1 MNGTKRFRENLS
13 GDMRPFTCPVCGETY
28 LRPLGGDWG
37 YFISKGQSRKAV
49 CSWKCKRAY
58 ERAEAA
64 KPKGEKPRRIHPL
77 RLWTASEEGARARLR
92 ELQEKLQACR
102 QARAAGDESALLR
115 NRIHYL
121 RKRCREAEDVLS
133 GFTFPFSAAPES
145 SAQKPE
151 NTEAQSARKLS

>member
-13 GDMRPFTCPVCGETY
+13 SDMRPFLCPVCGKTY

-37 YFISKGQSRKAV
+37 YTITKGQSRKAV
-49 CSWKCKRAY
+49 CSWKCKRDY

-102 QARAAGDESALLR
+102 QAREAGDESALLR

-121 RKRCREAEDVLS
+121 RKRCREAEDVLA
-133 GFTFPFSAAPES
+133 GYTFPFSAAPES

-151 NTEAQSARKLS
+151 NTGAQGAPKLS